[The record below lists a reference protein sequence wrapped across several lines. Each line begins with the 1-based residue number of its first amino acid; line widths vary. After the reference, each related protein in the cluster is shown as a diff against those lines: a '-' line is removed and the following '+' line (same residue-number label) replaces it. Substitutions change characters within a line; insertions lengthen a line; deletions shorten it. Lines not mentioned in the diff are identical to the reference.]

1 MSPSLCDCFSYSV
14 SSYKYYSPGF
24 LPPRGPR
31 KDMIM
36 LSGKD
41 DKVGAMNIFVVVKRD
56 AWILLIH
63 RYSESFIVIP
73 CGVKL
78 CDIYLMGINHVL
90 SQ

>member
-1 MSPSLCDCFSYSV
+1 MIVSPTASVVINITRLVSYLRV
-14 SSYKYYSPGF
+14 NKW
-24 LPPRGPR
+24 GPR

-41 DKVGAMNIFVVVKRD
+41 DKVGAMNIFVIVKRD

-78 CDIYLMGINHVL
+78 CGIYLMGINHVL